1 MKILN
6 YLTSVLENLPSDWL
20 YSTTHRLDI
29 YNERLAKKEFLE
41 QFNELYNNKNSS
53 ESSLKK
59 LPTAYD
65 YIRLGHPLSCI
76 LEWTIKA
83 DNTFK
88 CSGWLLGAHN
98 YTFLVVGLFAAGLVF
113 PVVFCLNIPFYIIF
127 IAIKI
132 VFELFRHM
140 FWFYAFISGVEKAD
154 RPALYPCCRF
164 LS

>member
-20 YSTTHRLDI
+20 YTTTHRLDI

-53 ESSLKK
+53 KSILKK

-76 LEWTIKA
+76 LEWTIA
-83 DNTFK
+83 NLFNTK
-88 CSGWLLGAHN
+88 SR
-98 YTFLVVGLFAAGLVF
+98 VF
-113 PVVFCLNIPFYIIF
+113 
-127 IAIKI
+127 
-132 VFELFRHM
+132 
-140 FWFYAFISGVEKAD
+140 
-154 RPALYPCCRF
+154 
-164 LS
+164 

>member
-20 YSTTHRLDI
+20 YSSTHRLDI

-76 LEWTIKA
+76 LEWTIA
-83 DNTFK
+83 N
-88 CSGWLLGAHN
+88 
-98 YTFLVVGLFAAGLVF
+98 LFDTKSQNEIGRA
-113 PVVFCLNIPFYIIF
+113 
-127 IAIKI
+127 
-132 VFELFRHM
+132 
-140 FWFYAFISGVEKAD
+140 S
-154 RPALYPCCRF
+154 CRERV
-164 LS
+164 